1 MTEYKKQ
8 LAKML
13 DQAQEIEALLEI
25 SNKKIK
31 KDELENIMKEKNFWQ
46 NQEKAKQIS
55 QKYESLN
62 KEIQNWQELFSETK
76 DLFQLSL
83 ELEKKYDAELN
94 LQIEEQIKI
103 LQEKYDKIEFL
114 AFMSGK
120 HDQENAIISIHAGSG
135 GTDAQDWTEILLRMY
150 LRYAE
155 KKSWKYFI
163 LDETFGNEAGLKSV
177 SVRITGNYVY
187 GFLKSEQGTHRLVR
201 ISPFDAEKMRHTSF
215 ALVEVIPEIENSEIE
230 INEKDLRIDTF
241 MSGGHGGQSVNTT
254 YSAVRITHVPSGISV
269 SCQNER
275 SQLQNKLTALKILK
289 AKLQKIKEIEEE
301 NKIMKLKGDYQIPEW
316 GSQIRSY
323 VLNPYKLV
331 KDLRSEWETTDTEK
345 ILDGDLDEII
355 VSVLKNKK

>member
-1 MTEYKKQ
+1 MAEYKKQ

-155 KKSWKYFI
+155 KKSWKSFI